1 MFAGLTNPLPVAR
14 YHSLVGS
21 NIPAGLTINAHFNG
35 MVMAVRHDADRVCGF
50 QFHPESI
57 LTTQGARLLE
67 QTLAWAQQKLEPTN
81 TLQPILEKL
90 YQAQTLSQQ
99 ESHQLFSAVVRGE
112 LKPEQLAAALVS
124 MKIRGEHPNEI
135 AYGGYVG
142 QAGEILHG
150 KASSIEHDGQAM
162 FAGLTNPLPV
172 ARYHSLVGS
181 NIPAGLTI
189 NAHFNGMVMA
199 VRHDADRVCGFQF
212 HPESILTTQGARLL
226 EQTLAWAQQ
235 KLEPTN
241 TLQPIL
247 EKLYQAQTLSQ
258 QESHQLFSAVVR
270 GELKPEQLAAALVS
284 MKIRGEH
291 PNEIAGA
298 ATALLENA
306 APFPRPDY
314 LFADIVGTGGDG
326 SNSINISTASAFVAA
341 ACGLKVAKHGNRSVS
356 SKSGSSDLLA
366 AFGINLDMNADK
378 SRQALDELGVCFLFA
393 PKYHTGFRHAM
404 PVRQQLKT
412 RTLFNVLGPLINPAH
427 PPLALIG
434 VYSPELVLL
443 LAAFGI
449 NLDMNAD
456 KSRQALDEL
465 GVCFLFAPK
474 YHTGFRHAMPV
485 RQQLKTRT
493 LFNVLGPLINP
504 AHPPLALIGVYSPE
518 LVLPIAETLRVLG
531 YQRAAVVHSGG
542 MDEVSLHA
550 PTIVA
555 ELHDGEIKSYQ
566 LTAEDFGLTPYHQE
580 QLAGGTPEENRDILT
595 RLLQGKGDAAHE
607 AAVAANVAMLMRL
620 HGHEDLQANAQTVLE
635 VLRSGSAYDRVTALA
650 ARG

>member
-1 MFAGLTNPLPVAR
+1 MADILLLDNIDSFTYNLADQLRASGHNVVIYRNHVPAQTLIDRLTTMDNPVLMLSPGPGTPSEAGCMPELLTRLRGKLPIIGICLGHQAIVEAYGGYVGQAGEILHGKASSIEHDGQGMFTGLTNPLPVAR

-67 QTLAWAQQKLEPTN
+67 QTLTWALTKTAQQHS
-81 TLQPILEKL
+81 LQPILEKL
-90 YQAQTLSQQ
+90 YQAQTLSRE
-99 ESHQLFSAVVRGE
+99 ESHQLFTAVVRGE
-112 LKPEQLAAALVS
+112 LKPEQLAAVLVS
-124 MKIRGEHPNEI
+124 MK
-135 AYGGYVG
+135 V
-142 QAGEILHG
+142 
-150 KASSIEHDGQAM
+150 
-162 FAGLTNPLPV
+162 
-172 ARYHSLVGS
+172 
-181 NIPAGLTI
+181 
-189 NAHFNGMVMA
+189 
-199 VRHDADRVCGFQF
+199 
-212 HPESILTTQGARLL
+212 
-226 EQTLAWAQQ
+226 
-235 KLEPTN
+235 
-241 TLQPIL
+241 
-247 EKLYQAQTLSQ
+247 
-258 QESHQLFSAVVR
+258 
-270 GELKPEQLAAALVS
+270 
-284 MKIRGEH
+284 RGEH

-298 ATALLENA
+298 ASALLEDA

-341 ACGLKVAKHGNRSVS
+341 AIGLKVAKHGNRSVS
-356 SKSGSSDLLA
+356 SRSGSSDLLA
-366 AFGINLDMNADK
+366 AFGINLDMNAE
-378 SRQALDELGVCFLFA
+378 A
-393 PKYHTGFRHAM
+393 
-404 PVRQQLKT
+404 
-412 RTLFNVLGPLINPAH
+412 
-427 PPLALIG
+427 
-434 VYSPELVLL
+434 
-443 LAAFGI
+443 
-449 NLDMNAD
+449 
-456 KSRQALDEL
+456 SRQALDEL

-550 PTIVA
+550 PTLVA
-555 ELHDGEIKSYQ
+555 ELNNGEIKSYQ
-566 LTAEDFGLTPYHQE
+566 LTADDFGLAAYE
-580 QLAGGTPEENRDILT
+580 KEDLAGGTPEENRDILT
-595 RLLQGKGDAAHE
+595 RLLQGKGERAHE

-620 HGHEDLQANAQTVLE
+620 HGEEDLKTNAGRVIQ

>member
-1 MFAGLTNPLPVAR
+1 MADILLLDNIDSFTYNLADQLRSNGHNVVIYRNSVPAQALIERIGTMKNPVLMLSPGPGTPSEAGCMPELLTRMRGKLPIIGICLGHQAIVEAYGGYVGQAGEILHGKASSIEHDGQAMFAGLSNPLPVAR
-14 YHSLVGS
+14 Y
-21 NIPAGLTINAHFNG
+21 HFNG

-67 QTLAWAQQKLEPTN
+67 QTLAWALQKLEQTN

-90 YQAQTLSQQ
+90 YQAETLSQQ

-112 LKPEQLAAALVS
+112 VKPEQLAAALVS
-124 MKIRGEHPNEI
+124 MKVRGEHP
-135 AYGGYVG
+135 
-142 QAGEILHG
+142 Q
-150 KASSIEHDGQAM
+150 
-162 FAGLTNPLPV
+162 
-172 ARYHSLVGS
+172 
-181 NIPAGLTI
+181 
-189 NAHFNGMVMA
+189 
-199 VRHDADRVCGFQF
+199 
-212 HPESILTTQGARLL
+212 
-226 EQTLAWAQQ
+226 
-235 KLEPTN
+235 
-241 TLQPIL
+241 
-247 EKLYQAQTLSQ
+247 
-258 QESHQLFSAVVR
+258 
-270 GELKPEQLAAALVS
+270 
-284 MKIRGEH
+284 
-291 PNEIAGA
+291 EIAGA

-434 VYSPELVLL
+434 VYSPELVL
-443 LAAFGI
+443 
-449 NLDMNAD
+449 
-456 KSRQALDEL
+456 
-465 GVCFLFAPK
+465 
-474 YHTGFRHAMPV
+474 
-485 RQQLKTRT
+485 
-493 LFNVLGPLINP
+493 
-504 AHPPLALIGVYSPE
+504 
-518 LVLPIAETLRVLG
+518 PIAETLRVLG

-550 PTIVA
+550 PTVVA
-555 ELHDGEIKSYQ
+555 ELNNGEIKSYQ
-566 LTAEDFGLTPYHQE
+566 LTAADFGLTPYHQE

-595 RLLQGKGDAAHE
+595 RLLQGKGEAAHE

-620 HGHEDLQANAQTVLE
+620 HGYEDLKANAQQVIDVLH
-635 VLRSGSAYDRVTALA
+635 SGAAYDRVTALA